1 MRTCVTIHGQVGKVK
16 PSRVTMRQVATEAG
30 VAVMTVSYTYTR
42 PERVAAATRTRVLE
56 HVEREEGRR
65 WLGGRARAGEPAL

>member
-1 MRTCVTIHGQVGKVK
+1 VK

-42 PERVAAATRTRVLE
+42 PERVAAATRTRVLKI
-56 HVEREEGRR
+56 
-65 WLGGRARAGEPAL
+65 